1 MTGFAY
7 LRPTSLDEALEALR
21 DPASCV
27 IGGGTDLLTCI
38 DEGIATP
45 GRVVDVRALAELR
58 GISLASDGS
67 ARIGAAV
74 RIADL
79 AAHVPLRANFP
90 LLADAAQAVGSPA
103 LRNSGTLGGNL
114 AQRQRCWYLRRRVP
128 CFKNGGSQ
136 CAAVEGEHS
145 YHGIIA
151 GGTCHAVHP
160 SDPAVALDALDAR
173 VVTSSRTLS
182 IAEFFA
188 GAAMNQR
195 AETVL
200 ADGELIIAVELPAAA
215 AAGAQHWEKVI
226 QRGAYDFA
234 LVSCA
239 AARRADGSVR
249 MSLGGV
255 AAGPWRLPLS
265 IEEDVA
271 SGGLDEESLDA
282 LAERAMYDAEPLP
295 GTVYKV
301 RIAQALLRRAMRAIS
316 ERNPA

>member
-1 MTGFAY
+1 MTRFAY
-7 LRPTSLDEALEALR
+7 LRPSTLDEALEALR
-21 DPASCV
+21 DPASRA

-38 DEGIATP
+38 DEGIAAP
-45 GRVVDVRALAELR
+45 ERVVDVRSLAELR
-58 GISLASDGS
+58 GISLAKDGA

-74 RIADL
+74 RIADI
-79 AAHVPLRANFP
+79 ASHATLRAAFP
-90 LLADAAQAVGSPA
+90 SLADAALSVGSPA
-103 LRNSGTLGGNL
+103 LRNSGTLGGSL

-128 CFKNGGSQ
+128 CFKNGGTQ

-151 GGTCHAVHP
+151 AGTCHAVHP

-173 VVTSSRTLS
+173 VVTSARTLS
-182 IAEFFA
+182 IADLFA
-188 GAAMNQR
+188 GAAANPR

-200 ADGELIIAVELPAAA
+200 KEDELILAVDLPAAA
-215 AAGAQHWEKVI
+215 AGGAQHWEKII

-239 AARRADGSVR
+239 AARRIDGSVR

-282 LAERAMYDAEPLP
+282 LAERAMYDAAPLP
-295 GTVYKV
+295 GTAYKV

-316 ERNPA
+316 GRNPA